1 MGKSMGKSKS
11 MSVSISK
18 SLRWNVFLVEGR
30 RK

>member
-11 MSVSISK
+11 MSVSINK
-18 SLRWNVFLVEGR
+18 SLRGNVFLVEGR